1 MDLKTIYHNSI
12 KTIEYSE
19 EYDDNMELFDQ
30 GIELLEQRIQDE
42 NFAEFTTDE
51 RELLEE
57 IFLTIGEEE

>member
-19 EYDDNMELFDQ
+19 EYDDNMEMFDQ
-30 GIELLEQRIQDE
+30 GIELLEQRIQEE
-42 NFAEFTTDE
+42 NFEEFTTDE

>member
-30 GIELLEQRIQDE
+30 GIELLEQRIQE
-42 NFAEFTTDE
+42 QNFEEFTTDE

>member
-30 GIELLEQRIQDE
+30 GIELLEQRIQEE
-42 NFAEFTTDE
+42 NFEEFTTDE